1 MQNKSVY
8 LDQREVATTEGIKGS
23 SDCGNASW
31 CSMASFFD
39 PSYGTLQA
47 VADMV
52 ADLEPY
58 KGPRGFGNFL
68 VDSLPWAKAISLKG
82 GRIGSDLRA
91 YVEYSKA
98 KFPNLKITHGNPGS
112 FAELD
117 EILLQKYPVMLYT
130 NLAGDPKKGTGGH
143 YIPVWEKVGSGYKVG
158 DPYGNALTH
167 YKDHNGNG
175 IIYPSDFLKSKIAG
189 RPYYL
194 AMR

>member
-1 MQNKSVY
+1 MNKPAY
-8 LDQREVATTEGIKGS
+8 LDQRKVATTENIPGT

-39 PSYGTLQA
+39 SSYGSLEA
-47 VADMV
+47 VAAMV

-58 KGPRGFGNFL
+58 LGPRGFGNTL
-68 VDSLPWAKAISLKG
+68 VERFSWAKKIFSEG
-82 GRIGSDLRA
+82 RRIGSDLRA
-91 YVEYSKA
+91 YVEYSME

-112 FAELD
+112 WTELD
-117 EILLQKYPVMLYT
+117 EILIQGYPVMLYT

-143 YIPVWEKVGSGYKVG
+143 YIPVWEKIGDGYKVG
-158 DPYGNALTH
+158 DPYGNALTK

-189 RPYYL
+189 KPYYL